1 MAEGEDDSQKTE
13 EPTQRRLDDAR
24 EKGDVAKSQEIPG
37 WFVLASGLALISFA
51 FPPMARAL
59 ASDMQVFFA
68 EPHNFD
74 VDPNAVMRM
83 MRDTAWHVTGIVGL
97 PIALLAVAGFAGHYV
112 QQGMLFTTEKIQ
124 PKLDKLNPIEGFK
137 RNFGPQ
143 GIANFLKG
151 IGKMALVAAA
161 AFVVLYPKREMLAGL
176 PALDIASVLAIVRQS
191 AIELMLAALIVYA
204 IIAGLDYMFQRQSF
218 MKRNRMSKREIKDE
232 LKQSEGDPMV
242 RAKLRQIRQERSQ
255 RRMMAQVPDA
265 TVIVT
270 NPTHYAIA
278 LKYEQGVTPAPICVA
293 KGVDAVALRIRELA
307 VEHSI
312 PIVEDP
318 PLARAL
324 HATADLDT
332 EIPTEHFQAVA
343 KVIGYVLSLAQGRRA
358 RYRPSES
365 TE

>member
-1 MAEGEDDSQKTE
+1 LAEGEDDSQKTE

-37 WFVLASGLALISFA
+37 WFVLASGLALISFV
-51 FPPMARAL
+51 FPGMARSM
-59 ASDMQVFFA
+59 ASEMQVFFA
-68 EPHNFD
+68 QPHNFE
-74 VDPNAVMRM
+74 VEPNAIMQM
-83 MRDTAWHVTGIVGL
+83 MKQTAWHVTAAVGL
-97 PIALLAVAGFAGHYV
+97 PILLLAIAGFAGHYV
-112 QQGMLFTTEKIQ
+112 QQGMMFTTEKMQ
-124 PKLDKLNPIEGFK
+124 PKLDKLNPVEGFK

-143 GIANFLKG
+143 GLANFLKG
-151 IGKMALVAAA
+151 IGKMALVAMA
-161 AFVVLYPKREMLAGL
+161 AFVVLYPKREILAGL
-176 PALDIASVLAIVRQS
+176 PALDMASVLGIVRQS
-191 AIELMLAALIVYA
+191 AIELLLAALVVYA
-204 IIAGLDYMFQRQSF
+204 VIAGLDYMFQRQSF
-218 MKRNRMSKREIKDE
+218 IKRNRMSKREIKDE

-255 RRMMAQVPDA
+255 RRMMAEVPEA
-265 TVIVT
+265 TVVVT

-293 KGVDAVALRIRELA
+293 KGVDAVALRIREIA
-307 VEHSI
+307 EEHSI

-324 HATADLDT
+324 HATADIDE

-358 RYRPSES
+358 RYRPTES
-365 TE
+365 PD

>member
-37 WFVLASGLALISFA
+37 WFILATGLALLSFI
-51 FPPMARAL
+51 FPAMARNL

-68 EPHNFD
+68 EAHNFA
-74 VDPNAVMRM
+74 VDPNAVMNM
-83 MRDTAWHVTGIVGL
+83 MQRTAWEVALVVGL
-97 PIALLAVAGFAGHYV
+97 PILFLAVAGFAGHYV
-112 QQGMLFTTEKIQ
+112 QQGLLFTTEKIQ
-124 PKLDKLNPIEGFK
+124 PKLSKLNPVEGFK

-151 IGKMALVAAA
+151 IGKMALVAGA
-161 AFVVLYPKREMLAGL
+161 AFVVLYPKREILAGL
-176 PALDIASVLAIVRQS
+176 PALDIASVLSIVRQS
-191 AIELMLAALIVYA
+191 AIELLLAALVVYA
-204 IIAGLDYMFQRQSF
+204 MIAGLDYLFQRQSF
-218 MKRNRMSKREIKDE
+218 MKRNRMSRREVKDE

-255 RRMMAQVPDA
+255 RRMMTKVPDA
-265 TVIVT
+265 TVVVT

-278 LKYEQGVTPAPICVA
+278 LHYEQGETPAPVCVA

-307 VEHSI
+307 EEHSV

-324 HATADLDT
+324 HATADLDE
-332 EIPTEHFQAVA
+332 EIPAEHFQAVA

-358 RYRPSES
+358 RYRPSE
-365 TE
+365 